1 MANFNSRRQ
10 FSQQFTGLSYGA
22 IRVTHVISVK
32 YPLRKDRKT
41 KQNSDCLCSVP
52 VSSPPMD
59 NVCGSFS
66 FLFCV
71 VCSTQI
77 MFIEMKCLLI
87 LIIKIGLII
96 CTSLK
101 NAQAGIHK
109 HNKSFHQET
118 SGKRCSEGC
127 GCVGWGRGEV
137 RWWAEPQFWPQGR
150 WGESCQLCVHILT
163 NLSFFLGF
171 RFVFSETT
179 FSFKRV

>member
-71 VCSTQI
+71 VCSDYV
-77 MFIEMKCLLI
+77 IEMKCYV
-87 LIIKIGLII
+87 
-96 CTSLK
+96 C
-101 NAQAGIHK
+101 
-109 HNKSFHQET
+109 
-118 SGKRCSEGC
+118 
-127 GCVGWGRGEV
+127 
-137 RWWAEPQFWPQGR
+137 
-150 WGESCQLCVHILT
+150 
-163 NLSFFLGF
+163 
-171 RFVFSETT
+171 
-179 FSFKRV
+179 